1 MFTLTVPWWELIARV
16 AIVYVALIVLV
27 RVSGKRTVGQFTPFD
42 LLMVVLLSEGVSNGM
57 QGGEDS
63 VAGALVIAVALVSLN
78 LGVAFVTSRSQ
89 RVHDLIEGVPILI
102 GRDGQLFDA
111 VLRRNRVPAADVYQ
125 ALREADCDLE
135 DVRLAFLEADG
146 KISILKKRD

>member
-78 LGVAFVTSRSQ
+78 LGVAYVTARSQ
-89 RVHDLIEGVPILI
+89 RAHDFIEGVPILI
-102 GRDGQLFDA
+102 GRDGRLFDD
-111 VLRRNRVPAADVYQ
+111 VLRSNHVPVADVLQ
-125 ALREADCDLE
+125 ALREADCELQQ
-135 DVRLAFLEADG
+135 VRLAFLEADG
-146 KISILKKRD
+146 KISILKKRG